1 MALAT
6 PGCWVRA
13 IALIAFPG
21 FFLAGCASPPV
32 GSSYP
37 EGHGI
42 GTYRVGEPYEINGVW
57 YYPAVDYD
65 YDRTGVASWYG
76 EEFEGRL
83 TANGEIFDLND
94 LTAAHTT
101 LPMPSIVQV
110 TNLQNGRSLQLR
122 INDRGPFV
130 GGRLIDVSRR
140 AAQLL
145 GFENQGTTLVRV
157 TILKDESIAAEEE
170 AMRNSGQTLV
180 AAASGAVS
188 GTATQGAIPPYSV
201 AYAQRPI
208 QKPATLPQSVQVAV
222 RRQSAPM
229 VMQREASSLT
239 VARIEP
245 RRPQATQMAPS
256 QQATAAIEPL
266 LSQPMPSRMA
276 PPTRY
281 HFALIAPAEAAEL
294 PPKTSSARK
303 LDRAPISTPAAK
315 MLPSPLRTTTALEAR
330 TERFF
335 IQAGAF
341 SRRDSAERVKSH
353 IAGLG
358 NVQVTSATVNGVA
371 MYRVR
376 IGPFASDQQAR
387 RLLVRIVDSGYRG
400 ARIVGD

>member
-1 MALAT
+1 MALVT
-6 PGCWVRA
+6 PGWVRA

-32 GSSYP
+32 GPSYP

-42 GTYRVGEPYEINGVW
+42 GTYRVGEPYEINGMW

-101 LPMPSIVQV
+101 LPLPSIVQV

-145 GFENQGTTLVRV
+145 GFENQGTTRVRV

-180 AAASGAVS
+180 AAASGA
-188 GTATQGAIPPYSV
+188 ATGAAAQGATPPYSV

-208 QKPATLPQSVQVAV
+208 QKPATPPQPVQVAV
-222 RRQSAPM
+222 RRQMAPM
-229 VMQREASSLT
+229 MAQRETSSLT
-239 VARIEP
+239 VARLEP
-245 RRPQATQMAPS
+245 RRTQATQMAPP
-256 QQATAAIEPL
+256 QQATWINSL
-266 LSQPMPSRMA
+266 LSQPTPSRVA

-281 HFALIAPAEAAEL
+281 RFALIAPAEAAEL
-294 PPKTSSARK
+294 PPKAAAARK
-303 LDRAPISTPAAK
+303 ADRARISASAAK
-315 MLPSPLRTTTALEAR
+315 MLPSPLRTATASEAR
-330 TERFF
+330 TERLF